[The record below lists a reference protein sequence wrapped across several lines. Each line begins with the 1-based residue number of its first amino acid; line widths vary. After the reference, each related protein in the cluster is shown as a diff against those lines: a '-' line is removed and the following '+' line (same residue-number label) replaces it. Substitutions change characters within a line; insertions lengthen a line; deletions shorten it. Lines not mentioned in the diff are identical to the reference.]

1 MKRKTDNFSKFYNKK
16 RNSAIKEEFRQEKKA
31 AKRERKEGIERHFQ
45 EKRKVREVRLEN
57 QAPNTAARPREEVS
71 MSNPLS
77 ALPTMLIIWAVVTVC
92 FLLLLAYRG
101 QITRYEEDQLFL
113 NGAQSNEEKEQ
124 SEIVRKVNRISPLI
138 RIFGGAA
145 SIATL
150 SIVGLF
156 AYDAWQHLK

>member
-1 MKRKTDNFSKFYNKK
+1 
-16 RNSAIKEEFRQEKKA
+16 
-31 AKRERKEGIERHFQ
+31 
-45 EKRKVREVRLEN
+45 
-57 QAPNTAARPREEVS
+57 